1 MRAEII
7 SIGTEILLGEITDTN
22 AAYLASQ
29 LPLLGFD
36 LHFISTV
43 GDNKQRLI
51 DTLKQAWQRSDI
63 IITTGGLG
71 PTEDDITRDAIA
83 ELFNEELKVDPEL
96 AQEIRDVF
104 KKYGLEMPPNNLK
117 QAMIIPSAQS
127 IPLQGTAPGWWLE
140 QDGKTIIAMPGPPR
154 EMQSMWEK
162 LVFPKL
168 QQKTGEVIV
177 SRTLKTFGLG
187 ESKVDEL
194 VSHFLTADN
203 PTLGIYAKPDG
214 IHLRITAKSHETNIA
229 QKLIKQRETD
239 IRKILNDYIW
249 GTDSDILENIVGDL
263 LAANKLTLAT
273 MESHTGGILANTITN
288 AQKSTIYYKGGLVA
302 YCDETQIAFGIERE
316 LISKYGLFSAEATE
330 AMATASRKQFGAA
343 IGIGLTVMDQ
353 AQTKTGKIFIS
364 IDDRGKKRNFTRNY
378 PGNRSRI
385 KQGAVISA
393 LFELRKT
400 LLDINPS
407 PAEKLSRFKRSE
419 IQQT

>member
-22 AAYLASQ
+22 SAYLASQ

-71 PTEDDITRDAIA
+71 PTEDDVTRDAIA
-83 ELFNEELKVDPEL
+83 ELFNEELKVDPDL

-104 KKYGLEMPPNNLK
+104 RAYGMEMPPNNLK

-154 EMQSMWEK
+154 EMQSMWGK

-168 QQKTGEVIV
+168 QQKTGEIIV
-177 SRTLKTFGLG
+177 SKTLKTFGLG
-187 ESKVDEL
+187 ESKVDEM
-194 VSHFLTADN
+194 VSHFLTASN

-214 IHLRITAKSHETNIA
+214 IHLRITAKSHEANIA
-229 QKLIKQRETD
+229 QQLITQREAE
-239 IRKILNDYIW
+239 IRAILNDYVW
-249 GTDSDILENIVGDL
+249 GTDSDTLENIAGDL
-263 LAANKLTLAT
+263 LVANGLSLAT

-288 AQKSTIYYKGGLVA
+288 APQSSTYYKGGLIA
-302 YCDETQIAFGIERE
+302 YSDETHITFGIERE
-316 LISKYGLFSAEATE
+316 IISQYGPFSTEITE
-330 AMATASRKQFGAA
+330 AMATASRKQLRAA
-343 IGIGLTVMDQ
+343 IGIGLTVIMD
-353 AQTKTGKIFIS
+353 AAETKNKPTGTIFIS
-364 IDDRGKKRNFTRNY
+364 IDDRNKRRNFTRNH

-393 LFELRKT
+393 LFELRKI
-400 LLDINPS
+400 LLDINP
-407 PAEKLSRFKRSE
+407 
-419 IQQT
+419 